1 MWASLQLPARLWLL
15 CNSGLWVSA
24 ALLSRASDV
33 HGIRP
38 YLAVRICSHACH
50 SPSEF
55 VYANAGYEWWWQ
67 YYINQAGCFCHA
79 WQEAN
84 SQTLMQ
90 KREMLGVWGSCSWRT
105 QFLKLQGLIQYHQDS
120 FYVTLLLPFTLY
132 PLVST
137 DLFSISA
144 RLLLFCIYIHL
155 HEFSDSIYNWY
166 PTVFVFF

>member
-120 FYVTLLLPFTLY
+120 FYVTLLLPFTPTSTLILY
-132 PLVST
+132 GSAC
-137 DLFSISA
+137 FISA
-144 RLLLFCIYIHL
+144 QQSLWKRGVLYIYGI
-155 HEFSDSIYNWY
+155 DQA
-166 PTVFVFF
+166 